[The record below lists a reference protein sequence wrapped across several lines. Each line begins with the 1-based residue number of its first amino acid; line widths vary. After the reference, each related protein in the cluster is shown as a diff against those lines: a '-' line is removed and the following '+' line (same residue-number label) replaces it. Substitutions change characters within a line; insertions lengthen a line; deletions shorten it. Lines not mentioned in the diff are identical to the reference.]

1 MWIINNDTKKWTSNT
16 DKLPISDFQALK
28 QDLKSL
34 RFYQRVLSGATF
46 VRIDDTN
53 DIYNIL
59 NYQNKS
65 TYIVLFIYFSFPVV
79 LVLWL

>member
-16 DKLPISDFQALK
+16 DKLPVSDFQALK

-46 VRIDDTN
+46 VRIDDTS
-53 DIYNIL
+53 DIYL
-59 NYQNKS
+59 Q
-65 TYIVLFIYFSFPVV
+65 
-79 LVLWL
+79 